1 MVSLPQREKTATL
14 KDRLIREITAHGP
27 IGIEAYM
34 SAALTDPEFGYYMTR
49 DPLGR
54 GGARSGGQGGDFITA
69 PEVSQMF
76 GELIGLWLA
85 SEWQRMGAPDPVRLV
100 ELGPGRGT
108 LMADAL
114 RAMAVMP
121 ELLSAADL
129 HLVEASPIL
138 MAKQRERLQ
147 ASWCETL
154 AQVPEGPLLLV
165 ANEFFDALPI
175 KQFVMTGEGWCQ
187 RMVGIEDGE
196 LQFASGEEAADL
208 NIEAR
213 SGDIFEASP
222 AGTANIREIAGRLA
236 DGGGAAL
243 IIDYGHTAPG
253 LGDTL
258 QAVRDHQYADVLEQ
272 PGEADLTAH
281 VDFAALAEAARSA
294 GAAVHGPVTQGAF
307 LASLGIEERARKLSK
322 TANPGQKHDIQTALE
337 RLTSASAMGKL
348 FKVMALTNKAAPA
361 PVGFE

>member
-1 MVSLPQREKTATL
+1 MASQPQRKKTGTL
-14 KDRLIREITAHGP
+14 RDRLIRQIAAHGP

-54 GGARSGGQGGDFITA
+54 SEGRGGDFITA

-114 RAMAVMP
+114 RTMAVMP

-129 HLVEASPIL
+129 HLVEASPLL

-147 ASWCETL
+147 ANWCESL

-175 KQFVMTGEGWCQ
+175 RQFVMTDEGWRQ
-187 RMVGIEDGE
+187 RLVSVENGE
-196 LQFASGEEAADL
+196 LRFAGGERATDL
-208 NIEAR
+208 KIEAGM
-213 SGDIFEASP
+213 GDIFEASP
-222 AGTANIREIAGRLA
+222 ASTAIVREIAGRLA
-236 DGGGAAL
+236 ECGGAAL
-243 IIDYGHTAPG
+243 IIDYGHSAPG

-258 QAVRDHQYADVLEQ
+258 QAVRGHQYADVLAE
-272 PGEADLTAH
+272 PGEADLTTH

-294 GAAVHGPVTQGAF
+294 DAGVHGPVAQGAF
-307 LASLGIEERARKLSK
+307 LTSLGIEERARKLSE
-322 TANPGQKHDIQTALE
+322 TADPGQRSDIETALE
-337 RLTSASAMGKL
+337 RLTSAGAMGEL
-348 FKVMALTNKAAPA
+348 FKVMALTDRAAPA
-361 PVGFE
+361 PAGFE